1 MNSIFGFD
9 LNIKKG
15 RECIYYISTSENSF
29 GITKLWFLCKRM
41 AKYLKKVA
49 FLIIM
54 FMLLFTKLES
64 RSLDASFMKNSN
76 MKISSSKGCCQQLIQ
91 KSQFLKA
98 SFAKAGFK
106 FRNLYGSKRLSPQGP
121 DPRHHWFLLLTNLC
135 VQCYIVF
142 YDVFNILVINR
153 HAK

>member
-15 RECIYYISTSENSF
+15 RENIYYISTSENSF

-64 RSLDASFMKNSN
+64 RSLDAFMKNSN

-121 DPRHHWFLLLTNLC
+121 DPRHHWFLLLTMSIFTLIYECNNVILFFMKFL
-135 VQCYIVF
+135 YIG
-142 YDVFNILVINR
+142 N
-153 HAK
+153 

>member
-15 RECIYYISTSENSF
+15 RENIYYISTSENSF

-54 FMLLFTKLES
+54 LMLLFTKLES

-121 DPRHHWFLLLTNLC
+121 DPRHHWFLLFNYVYFYTNLW

-142 YDVFNILVINR
+142 YDVFIYW
-153 HAK
+153 

>member
-1 MNSIFGFD
+1 
-9 LNIKKG
+9 
-15 RECIYYISTSENSF
+15 
-29 GITKLWFLCKRM
+29 M

-49 FLIIM
+49 FLIM
-54 FMLLFTKLES
+54 LMLLFTKLES
-64 RSLDASFMKNSN
+64 RSLDAFMKNSN

-121 DPRHHWFLLLTNLC
+121 DPRHHWSVISLINYVYFYYTNLW
-135 VQCYIVF
+135 VQQCYIVF
-142 YDVFNILVINR
+142 YEVFIYW
-153 HAK
+153 